1 MFELLG
7 LVDAIEICDRFFN
20 SAKIELVAKADSSPP
35 GNSINLNRNTF
46 SIAAEIPKPNE
57 SKITADNNNFNYSGR
72 VSWSDSQAPAFAY
85 PGTAVKFKFTGT
97 SLKVEL
103 SEDNWGSE
111 NYIDVYL
118 DDNPQPITIEL
129 QKKGGKPVVYD
140 VASGLEDKVHNA
152 TIVKR
157 IDHIAGKFKFNGII
171 IDGELLPAPD
181 SNRKIEVYGDSIS
194 AGAMV
199 EYGQAGVRDPD
210 GDNYHLYN
218 GYHSYASILARNYDA
233 EVSLVAQSGASLID
247 GFGYWHRGTGME
259 AFYNKSAPLDD
270 ASLWEFDKYSPD
282 LVIIALG
289 QNDSATIEIGKDM
302 SDREWKDRYKQLI
315 ANLRSQHPNAYF
327 IGMFPNMYHD
337 SQWDTYLTE
346 AIAEYR
352 QEYNDNRIFSLI
364 HQQVTPGHPRISEQ
378 QQMADTL
385 KKFIDG
391 TLSENGFNW
400 DLAD

>member
-7 LVDAIEICDRFFN
+7 LVDAIANLDRILN
-20 SAKIELVAKADSSPP
+20 LTKIELAAKVDSSQR
-35 GNSINLNRNTF
+35 NSSNLNPDTF
-46 SIAAEIPKPNE
+46 SIAAEIPKPDE

-72 VSWSDSQAPAFAY
+72 VDRSDSQAPAFAY

-118 DDNPQPITIEL
+118 DDNPQPITIQL
-129 QKKGGKPVVYD
+129 QKEGGKPVVYD
-140 VASGLEDKVHNA
+140 VASGLEDKVHNI

-171 IDGELLPAPD
+171 IDGQLLPANPD
-181 SNRKIEVYGDSIS
+181 SNKKIEVYGDSIS
-194 AGAMV
+194 AGAVV
-199 EYGQAGVRDPD
+199 EYGQAGVQDPE
-210 GDNYHLYN
+210 GDTNHFSN

-259 AFYNKSAPLDD
+259 AFYNKLAPLDD
-270 ASLWEFDKYSPD
+270 ASLWEFSKYSPD
-282 LVIIALG
+282 LVIVALG
-289 QNDSATIEIGKDM
+289 QNDSATIEIDKDM
-302 SDREWKDRYKQLI
+302 TAREWKDRYKQLI

-337 SQWDTYLTE
+337 TQWDTYLTE

-352 QEYNDNRIFSLI
+352 QEYNDNRVFSLI

-391 TLSENGFNW
+391 TLTKNGFNW